1 MDEGTRTVLRKFEHI
16 EHCLKRNVEAHAT
29 NGFEDVHFVHMSL
42 PEIDK
47 DEIDLSVKFLG
58 RKFDY
63 PIMITGMT
71 GGTRKGEVAWKI
83 NRTLA
88 QAAEELNIPLGVGS
102 QRAMIEK
109 PETWE
114 SYYVRDVAPN
124 VFLVGNLGAPQFG
137 RNAKRKYG
145 VKEVLYAIEKIDAD
159 AIAIHMNPLQ
169 ESVQPEGDT
178 TFSGVLEALAEI
190 TSSIDYPVI
199 AKETGAGVSKEV
211 AIKLESIG
219 VSAIDIS
226 GVGGTSWSGVE
237 YYRAKDEL
245 GKRLALRFWDWGIK
259 TAISLAEVRFSTNL
273 PIIASGGMRDGITMA
288 KALAMGASLVG
299 IALPVLKPAAKG
311 DVEGVIKV
319 IKGYVEEIKNA
330 MFLVGARNVEE
341 LRKVPIVFTG
351 FVREWLEQRIDL
363 QEFVKKRAKLRFEF
377 WNVGFYSY
385 PYTSSSTHLF

>member
-102 QRAMIEK
+102 QRAMIDN

-363 QEFVKKRAKLRFEF
+363 QEFVKKRGK
-377 WNVGFYSY
+377 VKI
-385 PYTSSSTHLF
+385 

>member
-288 KALAMGASLVG
+288 KALAM
-299 IALPVLKPAAKG
+299 
-311 DVEGVIKV
+311 
-319 IKGYVEEIKNA
+319 
-330 MFLVGARNVEE
+330 E
-341 LRKVPIVFTG
+341 LLL
-351 FVREWLEQRIDL
+351 LE
-363 QEFVKKRAKLRFEF
+363 
-377 WNVGFYSY
+377 
-385 PYTSSSTHLF
+385 

>member
-1 MDEGTRTVLRKFEHI
+1 MEEQTILRKFEHI
-16 EHCLKRNVEAHAT
+16 KHCLTKNVEAHVT
-29 NGFEDVHFVHMSL
+29 NGFEDVHLIHKSL

-71 GGTRKGEVAWKI
+71 GGTRKGEIAWRI

-88 QAAEELNIPLGVGS
+88 QAAQELNIPLGLGS

-114 SYYVRDVAPN
+114 SYYVRDVAPD

-137 RNAKRKYG
+137 RNAKKRYS
-145 VKEVLYAIEKIDAD
+145 VDEVLYAIEKIEAD

-169 ESVQPEGDT
+169 ESIQPEGDT

-190 TSSIDYPVI
+190 TSTIDYPVI

-211 AIKLESIG
+211 AVELEAVG
-219 VSAIDIS
+219 VDAIDIS
-226 GVGGTSWSGVE
+226 GLGGTSWSAVE
-237 YYRAKDEL
+237 YYRTKDGE
-245 GKRLALRFWDWGIK
+245 KRNLALKFWDWGIK
-259 TAISLAEVRFSTNL
+259 TAISLAEVRWATNL

-288 KALAMGASLVG
+288 KALAMGASMVG
-299 IALPVLKPAAKG
+299 IALPVLRPAAKG
-311 DVEGVIKV
+311 DVEGVIRI
-319 IKGYVEEIKNA
+319 IKGYAEEIRNV
-330 MFLVGARNVEE
+330 MFLVGARNIKE
-341 LRKVPIVFTG
+341 LRKVPLVITG
-351 FVREWLEQRIDL
+351 FVREWLLQRIDL
-363 QEFVKKRAKLRFEF
+363 NSYLRARFKM
-377 WNVGFYSY
+377 
-385 PYTSSSTHLF
+385 